1 MANTNFKERICLIT
15 GANSGLG
22 KAAAIDLAKLGM
34 QIVMVCRNKAK
45 GEKALAEIKERSR
58 NDSIELLLADLSI
71 LSQVRKLADEF
82 RARHEK
88 LHVLIN
94 NAGLANLTRR
104 VTADG
109 FEETFEINYLAP
121 FLLTNLLI
129 GVLNSSAPSRVINV
143 SSVAHYSGHIEFSDL
158 QSERNY
164 GWLKAYGQSKLALVL
179 FTREL
184 ARILKGSGVTAYS
197 LHPGA
202 VATNIWTRSAGPA
215 GFVMTLPKLF
225 MLSPR
230 KGAETIV
237 YLASAEGVEKYTGEY
252 FEKKQVKKSS
262 EESYDEEITRRLWSV
277 SETLT
282 SLKPQELFA
291 NEPVS

>member
-262 EESYDEEITRRLWSV
+262 EESYDEEISRRLWNV